1 MLKNLEHHEHA
12 EHMAHGHG
20 HGGHGDHSADPDARR
35 NQFAALLV
43 AVLAA
48 GLAMT
53 EQGARRAEIDVQENA
68 IFATDSWA
76 QYQAKSIRG
85 TAAKNLAA
93 IVEVLDASPDPALID
108 RRNKLRDRLLADQKE
123 YETDPKDGKGAIAKR
138 AVAFE
143 HARDLSLEKT
153 HAFHNGAAAMEL
165 GIVLST
171 ASAIIKS
178 KLLIWMAF
186 GIGIIGGIFA
196 LLGVFDPELG
206 ASVFG
211 LFADAATHH

>member
-20 HGGHGDHSADPDARR
+20 HGAEDNSDTRR
-35 NQFAALLV
+35 NQMAALLV

-53 EQGARRAEIDVQENA
+53 EQGARRAEIRVQENA
-68 IFATDSWA
+68 IFATDAWA
-76 QYQAKSIRG
+76 QFQAKSTRG
-85 TAAKNLAA
+85 TFSKDLAEMVTTLDSSTDAALVA
-93 IVEVLDASPDPALID
+93 
-108 RRNKLRDRLLADQKE
+108 RRTKLRERLNADQE
-123 YETDPKDGKGAIAKR
+123 RFERDPKDGKDAIAKR
-138 AVAFE
+138 ALEFE
-143 HARDLSLEKT
+143 HIRDHSLEQT
-153 HAFHNGAAAMEL
+153 HAFHNGAAGMEL

-178 KLLIWMAF
+178 KLLILMALGF
-186 GIGIIGGIFA
+186 GVIGAVFSV
-196 LLGVFDPELG
+196 LGVIDPELG

-211 LFADAATHH
+211 LFGNGGH

>member
-20 HGGHGDHSADPDARR
+20 HGGGHAPDPDARR
-35 NQFAALLV
+35 NQMAALLV

-68 IFATDSWA
+68 IFATDAWA
-76 QYQAKSIRG
+76 QYQAKSTRG
-85 TAAKNLAA
+85 TFVKNLSDIVGTMDATADAA
-93 IVEVLDASPDPALID
+93 LAD
-108 RRNKLRDRLLADQKE
+108 RRKALQQRLLDDQKG
-123 YETDPKDGKGAIAKR
+123 YESDPKDGKGAIFKR
-138 AVAFE
+138 AKAFE

-178 KLLIWMAF
+178 KLLIWMAL
-186 GIGIIGGIFA
+186 GIGIIGGVFA
-196 LLGVFDPELG
+196 LLGVVNPEMG

-211 LFADAATHH
+211 LFHDAAAAAH

>member
-20 HGGHGDHSADPDARR
+20 HGGHDHGADPDARR

-48 GLAMT
+48 GLALT
-53 EQGARRAEIDVQENA
+53 EQGARRAEIAVQEYA

-85 TAAKNLAA
+85 TAAKNLAE
-93 IVEVLDASPDPALID
+93 IVGILGPATDPALAD
-108 RRNKLRDRLLADQKE
+108 RRRQLQERLLEDQRG

-138 AVAFE
+138 AIAFE
-143 HARDLSLEKT
+143 HQRDHTLEQT
-153 HAFHNGAAAMEL
+153 HAFHNAAAGMEL

-186 GIGIIGGIFA
+186 GIG
-196 LLGVFDPELG
+196 LLGGVFAILGVVKPELG

-211 LFADAATHH
+211 LFADAAVGH

>member
-20 HGGHGDHSADPDARR
+20 HGDHGHDEGQDNRR
-35 NQFAALLV
+35 NQMAALLV

-53 EQGARRAEIDVQENA
+53 EQGARRAEIRVQENA
-68 IFATDSWA
+68 IFATDAWA
-76 QYQAKSIRG
+76 QYQAKSTRG
-85 TAAKNLAA
+85 TFSKDISELVGIMGGA
-93 IVEVLDASPDPALID
+93 EPDLVA
-108 RRNKLRDRLLADQKE
+108 RRTKLRERLAQDQERFEK
-123 YETDPKDGKGAIAKR
+123 DPKDGKEAIAER
-138 AVAFE
+138 AKEFE
-143 HARDLSLEKT
+143 HVRDHSLEQT

-178 KLLIWMAF
+178 KLLIYMAL
-186 GIGIIGGIFA
+186 GIGIIGAIFSV
-196 LLGVFDPELG
+196 LGVLHPELG

-211 LFADAATHH
+211 LFGTEVG

>member
-20 HGGHGDHSADPDARR
+20 GHGGHGDEGADNRR
-35 NQFAALLV
+35 NQMAALLV

-53 EQGARRAEIDVQENA
+53 EQGARRAEIRVQETA
-68 IFATDSWA
+68 IFATDAWA
-76 QYQAKSIRG
+76 QYQAKSTRG
-85 TAAKNLAA
+85 TFSKDLSELVATLDSSTDAALVA
-93 IVEVLDASPDPALID
+93 
-108 RRNKLRDRLLADQKE
+108 RRTKLRERLAGDQERFEK
-123 YETDPKDGKGAIAKR
+123 DPKDGKEAIAHR
-138 AVAFE
+138 ALEFE
-143 HARDLSLEKT
+143 HVRDHSLEQT

-178 KLLIWMAF
+178 KLLIWMALGF
-186 GIGIIGGIFA
+186 GIIGAVFSV
-196 LLGVFDPELG
+196 LGVLHPEMG

-211 LFADAATHH
+211 LFATEVH